1 MANRIQS
8 VAILSLLMILGV
20 GVRAQ
25 SPQPTPK
32 DRNAKAG
39 TRSKAPEGKII
50 PPQRVTNLQGFGT
63 TGRIPKFGGG
73 DFLVNSLIFES
84 FTGKIGVG
92 TTMPGSALSVNG
104 QIETLAGGIKF
115 PDGSEQ
121 MTAGVAPQGVVR
133 SLNGLKGDL
142 NLKAGT
148 NLTITSAGSAVT
160 IAAPNVLT
168 DVVHDNTLK
177 GNGTAASPLSAVSPD
192 ALVEPAFMITFST
205 ASQGIDTPNFE
216 FFGSV
221 PAGKRLVVEHVSVL
235 CNLPSGQRII
245 NAHIDGRTPDG
256 NLTVLQHYLT
266 MTFMGVLQ
274 ASAIPDRDYFAASQP
289 IRMYLNP
296 GAQIVSRFQRSNAVG
311 IGQCGF
317 QLSGHLIPFP

>member
-92 TTMPGSALSVNG
+92 TTTPGSALSVNG

-121 MTAGVAPQGVVR
+121 MTAGIAPQGVVK

-177 GNGTAASPLSAVSPD
+177 GSGTAASPLSAVSLD
-192 ALVEPAFMITFST
+192 ALVEPAFMRTFST
-205 ASQGIDTPNFE
+205 ASQGIDTPNIE
-216 FFGSV
+216 FFCCV
-221 PAGKRLVVEHVSVL
+221 PAGNRLVVEHVSVF

-245 NAHIDGRTPDG
+245 RAQIQGRTPDG
-256 NLTVLQHYLT
+256 NLTVQHFLT

-274 ASAIPDRDYFAASQP
+274 ETAIPDRDYFAASQP

-296 GAQIVSRFQRSNAVG
+296 GAQMVSSFQRSNAVG

-317 QLSGHLIPFP
+317 QLSGYLIPFP

>member
-1 MANRIQS
+1 MANRVQP
-8 VAILSLLMILGV
+8 VAIISLLMILGV
-20 GVRAQ
+20 GIRAQ
-25 SPQPTPK
+25 SPQPTPQ
-32 DRNAKAG
+32 DANTKAV
-39 TRSKAPEGKII
+39 TRSKPTEGKVT

-92 TTMPGSALSVNG
+92 TTTPGSALSVNG

-121 MTAGVAPQGVVR
+121 MTAGIAPQGVVK

-177 GNGTAASPLSAVSPD
+177 GNGTAASPLSAVSLD
-192 ALVEPAFMITFST
+192 ALVEPAFMRTFST

-216 FFGSV
+216 VFCCV
-221 PAGKRLVVEHVSVL
+221 PAGNRLVVEHVSVF
-235 CNLPSGQRII
+235 CNLPSGQRITMARI
-245 NAHIDGRTPDG
+245 EGRTPDG
-256 NLTVLQHYLT
+256 NLTAVHFLT
-266 MTFMGVLQ
+266 MTFMGVHQ
-274 ASAIPDRDYFAASQP
+274 GSALPDRDHFAASQP
-289 IRMYLNP
+289 LRMYFNP
-296 GAQIVSRFQRSNAVG
+296 GAQIFSGFQRSNAVG
-311 IGQCGF
+311 VGQCGF